1 MSTVSGDDLE
11 RDAGRAGRHGGGED
25 PAGGLE
31 DGGVVPRH
39 GRAERAELHHQPG
52 LARRVERGTHVGAR
66 GPFDEGLDRVLEGE
80 GHDARVPACFT
91 DAVLIVNGSVVDMA
105 GTRPADVRTT
115 PDGRVGDVAA
125 GLVAGPGE
133 EVFDATGCLVVPGGV
148 DVHTHFHLPVGN
160 VRVSDDFRT
169 GTAAAAVGGTTTIV
183 DYVTAYRG
191 QDPLAALA
199 TWQRWAEPAAIDYG
213 LHMTFTEAVPERAV
227 VRCIEAGVTSFKLY
241 MAYPDLLQ
249 VDDGVIL
256 DVLDAAGRHGGLV
269 AVHAENGG
277 AIEVLRRRALA
288 AGRTGV
294 IEHARTRPAILEA
307 EAVGRV
313 AALAEVAGT
322 PVYVVHVSSAPALA
336 AVRTAQ
342 ERGVDI
348 LAETCPQYLYLHEA
362 ALEGADGE
370 DFVCTPPLRD
380 PWHAEELWEGLA
392 RGTVHTVA
400 TDHCPFD
407 RVDRRAGTVG
417 RAGGYADFTEIPGG
431 LPGVETRLALVWEGV
446 RAGRIS
452 VADWVR
458 LCAEAPARTFG
469 LWPAKGS
476 LAPGADADVVV
487 WDPDRSQSLAAAA
500 LHMHVDHS
508 PYEGRTAT
516 GWPALVL
523 SRGRPVARDG
533 AFVGET
539 GRGRFVARAPRP
551 GARG

>member
-1 MSTVSGDDLE
+1 MLIVHGTVVDAAGE
-11 RDAGRAGRHGGGED
+11 RDA
-25 PAGGLE
+25 
-31 DGGVVPRH
+31 
-39 GRAERAELHHQPG
+39 
-52 LARRVERGTHVGAR
+52 
-66 GPFDEGLDRVLEGE
+66 
-80 GHDARVPACFT
+80 
-91 DAVLIVNGSVVDMA
+91 
-105 GTRPADVRTT
+105 DVRIT
-115 PDGRVGDVAA
+115 PA
-125 GLVAGPGE
+125 GLVGEVAPGLFPEPGE
-133 EVFDATGCLVVPGGV
+133 ETIDATGLLVVPGGV

-191 QDPLAALA
+191 EDPLAALA
-199 TWQRWAEPAAIDYG
+199 TWRRWAEPAAIDYG
-213 LHMTFTEAVPERAV
+213 LHMTFTEAVPESAV

-256 DVLDAAGRHGGLV
+256 NVLDAAGRHGGLV
-269 AVHAENGG
+269 TIHAENGG
-277 AIEVLRRRALA
+277 AIEVLRRRAVA

-294 IEHARTRPAILEA
+294 LEHARTRPAILEA

-313 AALAEVAGT
+313 AALAEVANT

-336 AVRTAQ
+336 AVRVAQ

-348 LAETCPQYLYLHEA
+348 LAETCPQYLYLDA
-362 ALEGADGE
+362 GALAGPDGE

-380 PWHAEELWEGLA
+380 PWHAEELWEGMA

-407 RVDRRAGTVG
+407 RVDRRAGTAARPEG
-417 RAGGYADFTEIPGG
+417 WADFTEIPGG
-431 LPGVETRLALVWEGV
+431 LPGVETRLALVWGGV
-446 RAGRIS
+446 RAGRIT

-476 LAPGADADVVV
+476 LAVGADADVVV
-487 WDPDRSQSLAAAA
+487 WDPDRRQSLSAAA

-523 SRGRPVARDG
+523 SRGRAVARDG
-533 AFVGET
+533 AFVGESGA
-539 GRGRFVARAPRP
+539 GRYLARTPRP